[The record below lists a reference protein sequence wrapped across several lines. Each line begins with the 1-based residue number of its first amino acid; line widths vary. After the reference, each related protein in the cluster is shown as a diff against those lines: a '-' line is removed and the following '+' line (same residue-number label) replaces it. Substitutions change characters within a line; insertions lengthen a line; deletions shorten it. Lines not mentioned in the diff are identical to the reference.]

1 MNQRVNNGELI
12 AGSKVTGTTVYGE
25 AGGKIGEVD
34 DLIVHKVSGQVIY
47 AVMSFGG
54 FMGMGEKFHP
64 LPWSILQYDTVKDG
78 YRLPL
83 EEKVIKKS
91 PAMTKSELE
100 ELRVGDVGRTR
111 IFDYYGPFG
120 ATRYW

>member
-25 AGGKIGEVD
+25 AGGKIGEID
-34 DLIVHKVSGQVIY
+34 DLIIHKVSGQVIY

-78 YRLPL
+78 YRVPL
-83 EEKVIKKS
+83 EEKVIKES

-100 ELRVGDVGRTR
+100 ELRVGDVGRTQ